1 MNLNETP
8 QRIRWGLIVTL
19 LVVAVL
25 FMIADSTG
33 NLNGLLSLV
42 RDPVA
47 VIMQWSTDRTDAFAN
62 LFEGPRD
69 LQEAHQ
75 YIQELESQ
83 VATLQRQNEE
93 LRAVQGEYQTLQEMF
108 EHAGETPD
116 IDRILAHVIGYNTS
130 SYFQSIIIDKGA
142 TDGVVVGMPVESAR
156 GLVGQIF
163 RTSENAAQVLLVTDN
178 SSSIPARLGESRATG
193 LLRGGGLGGSM
204 TLNWVDLDVVIN
216 VGDVVVSSGL
226 AGRFPPDL
234 VIGRVIDMQRSQ
246 ANLYQQATVQP
257 VVDFDSLEEVFVI
270 TGVRP
275 IDTEIFD
282 TPDS

>member
-1 MNLNETP
+1 MNPNDTP

-19 LVVAVL
+19 IIVAVL

-33 NLNGLLSLV
+33 NLSGLLSLV

-47 VIMQWSTDRTDAFAN
+47 VLMQWSADRTNSFAN
-62 LFEGPRD
+62 LFAGPRD
-69 LQEAHQ
+69 LQEARQ

-93 LRAVQGEYQTLQEMF
+93 LRAIQGEYQTLQEMF
-108 EHAGETPD
+108 EHANETPELN
-116 IDRILAHVIGYNTS
+116 RILSQVIGYNTN

-142 TDGVVVGMPVESAR
+142 ADGVVVGMPVESAR
-156 GLVGQIF
+156 GLVGQVF
-163 RTSENAAQVLLVTDN
+163 RTSEHAAQVLLVTDN

-204 TLNWVDLDVVIN
+204 TLNWVELEVVIN
-216 VGDVVVSSGL
+216 IGDVVVSSGL
-226 AGRFPPDL
+226 AGRFPADL
-234 VIGRVIDMQRSQ
+234 VIGRVIDVQRSQ
-246 ANLYQQATVQP
+246 ANLYQQALVQP

-275 IDTEIFD
+275 IDTGVFD